1 MSEHTNDELE
11 AVITEKDEEISRL
24 ETQLA
29 EVNAELL
36 TLREENAPERVVR
49 SITSYR
55 PGDFVQVAMA
65 SAPEPVHGKV
75 IEVVPGGSAVI
86 VGTAKGQV
94 TIADPTRIGKQSDK
108 W

>member
-1 MSEHTNDELE
+1 MSEYSNDELRE
-11 AVITEKDEEISRL
+11 IIAEKDAEISRL

-29 EVNAELL
+29 EVAAELE
-36 TLREENAPERVVR
+36 TLKAPAKVVR
-49 SITSYR
+49 PIKSYR